1 MGLGSSFQW
10 HLRARG
16 ARGLGGN
23 VLECSFVVFWTPSWL
38 GEGSKLEFWEALS
51 ESISGHVGVSKVE
64 FHRAQLEFNRAQPE
78 LSQSSSGV
86 QQSSSGV
93 QQSSIRVQQSSTR
106 VQQSSTELNQMSA
119 RAQTELNQSS
129 SDLLHCLTILCANY
143 FNDLFA

>member
-23 VLECSFVVFWTPSWL
+23 FLECSFVVFWTPSWL
-38 GEGSKLEFWEALS
+38 GEGSKLEFWEALL
-51 ESISGHVGVSKVE
+51 ESISAYVGVSKAE

-106 VQQSSTELNQMSA
+106 VQQSSTELNQMSPA
-119 RAQTELNQSS
+119 ELRQSS
-129 SDLLHCLTILCANY
+129 TRVAQIYCIV
-143 FNDLFA
+143 